1 MKAPT
6 VIALIPSTLVWI
18 SYLVGLMT
26 DNLFVLLIGFIVGG
40 ALNVLYLSGT
50 LTLFLVGRRDP
61 TADKPAPA
69 VFWIALLTLVMQ
81 ILFIVTM
88 GKGRVPN

>member
-18 SYLVGLMT
+18 SYFVGLMM
-26 DNLFVLLIGFIVGG
+26 DNLFVLLNGFVVGG
-40 ALNVLYLSGT
+40 ALNALYITGT
-50 LTLFLVGRRDP
+50 LTLLIVGRRDP

-81 ILFIVTM
+81 ILFIVTI
-88 GKGRVPN
+88 G